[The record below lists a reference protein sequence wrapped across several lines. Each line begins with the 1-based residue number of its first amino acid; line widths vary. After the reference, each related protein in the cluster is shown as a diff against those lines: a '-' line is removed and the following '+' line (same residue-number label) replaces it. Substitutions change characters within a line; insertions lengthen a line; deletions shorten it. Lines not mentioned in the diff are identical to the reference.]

1 MRSGGRGF
9 SKLEIAMNIHS
20 RLKSRIAAASLG
32 VFGMATAA
40 EAMPRIDVPEPKA
53 SPVADWANKADP
65 YYDYGTQ
72 TFDTMQFRP
81 KIDKPLSQSASKE
94 FNRLYDQNKA
104 ELENGRLALSQLAI
118 LGHTVRGLLDDAS
131 KDNVGE
137 RLSLANT
144 LISSFAAD
152 PESFLETGSDLYLS
166 SQGRTL
172 DDIQKRFGYDESGT
186 VRPPETK
193 AYAKLALEEQQ
204 VYLKGQGLALEGLS
218 SALQV
223 FSELKPG
230 ATLADLLAARKGIDL
245 SLEQCPSMDEAISA
259 SFTVAPGNDQGN
271 SISLKR

>member
-1 MRSGGRGF
+1 
-9 SKLEIAMNIHS
+9 MNIHS